1 MLITELLHIQFHKQF
16 LVTYSGFWLVNILL
30 QLFDI
35 SSQKRNEKEKN
46 TFLLPKNKK
55 KCYVK
60 KVYVNIK
67 HSVNWGINIP
77 LQNHHL
83 FLAMPPLNRQTVQAP
98 LLRKSLP
105 SILIFCEH
113 SPKSRIF
120 LWILKILKFF
130 IPYTILSFKSN

>member
-1 MLITELLHIQFHKQF
+1 MKKRKTHFG
-16 LVTYSGFWLVNILL
+16 Y
-30 QLFDI
+30 
-35 SSQKRNEKEKN
+35 QKTRKN
-46 TFLLPKNKK
+46 
-55 KCYVK
+55 VK

-83 FLAMPPLNRQTVQAP
+83 FLAMPPLNQQTVEAS

-120 LWILKILKFF
+120 L
-130 IPYTILSFKSN
+130 

>member
-55 KCYVK
+55 KC
-60 KVYVNIK
+60 
-67 HSVNWGINIP
+67 
-77 LQNHHL
+77 
-83 FLAMPPLNRQTVQAP
+83 
-98 LLRKSLP
+98 
-105 SILIFCEH
+105 
-113 SPKSRIF
+113 
-120 LWILKILKFF
+120 
-130 IPYTILSFKSN
+130 